1 MSIRRGPRPE
11 TKFYTLDKSIS
22 EDERLSWAAR
32 GLLIFLLGKPDN
44 WEVSVKHLIN
54 QTQNAIGKAS
64 GRDAVRVILK
74 ELEQAGYLVADIAR
88 NETGSFNGM
97 AYTVHE
103 TPVEVEPKTENPA
116 PAVPETENPAPA
128 KPAPENPH
136 LIKTDVQQDTETAGN
151 TESNKVQEVFDH
163 WRVKMTSPRSK
174 LDGKRK
180 GLIERALKLY
190 PIEDL
195 KRAIDGCAASPFH
208 MGQNERREKY
218 NGLDLILRS
227 ADKIEGFLARAEN
240 APRAPSRPAPRQNFE
255 DFHYENSPDDQ
266 FADFTQQ

>member
-22 EDERLSWAAR
+22 EDARLSWAAR

-44 WEVSVKHLIN
+44 WEVSTKHLIN
-54 QTQNAIGKAS
+54 QTKEAIGKAS

-74 ELEQAGYLVADIAR
+74 ELEDAGYLKVDLAR
-88 NETGSFNGM
+88 SEGGAFNGM
-97 AYTVHE
+97 SYTVS
-103 TPVEVEPKTENPA
+103 EVPDFAREPANPA
-116 PAVPETENPAPA
+116 PVEPETENPAPA
-128 KPAPENPH
+128 EPAPENPH
-136 LIKTDVQQDTETAGN
+136 LINNDVKQTTDTAGN
-151 TESNKVQEVFDH
+151 TESNKIQEVFDH
-163 WRVKMTSPRSK
+163 WRVKMNSPRSK

-208 MGQNERREKY
+208 MGQNDRNEKY

-227 ADKIEGFLARAEN
+227 ADKIDGFLARAEN
-240 APRAPSRPAPRQNFE
+240 APRAPGRPAPRQ
-255 DFHYENSPDDQ
+255 DFNDYHYEGSPDDQ
-266 FADFTQQ
+266 FADFTQ